1 MKANLEPL
9 LHSYDSSLISS
20 RVRLPAFDH
29 PYHYHPEIEIVFIAE
44 SNGTRLVGN
53 HIGSFQSGELYVLGA
68 NLPHVFR
75 NTIPPDRGAE
85 AEVLHFL
92 RVPEPG
98 FMESMPE
105 ARAFVLLLERSKFG
119 LVFDPATSRYGGRLL
134 RRIRMTRGVRRLAA
148 FFELAGILLEAPEPS
163 MLASAGDVRPSRR
176 TAGSDRIHRVCHV
189 ILERFMESISHREM
203 AKLAHMAPASFSRL
217 FLRTTGRTFT
227 QFVNEVRLGH
237 ACRLLRESDDTVAD
251 IAFASGFNNL
261 AHFNRQ
267 FRHHHN
273 CSPRA
278 YRAAFSLATR

>member
-9 LHSYDSSLISS
+9 LHSSDSSLISS
-20 RVRLPAFDH
+20 WVRLPAFDH

-44 SNGTRLVGN
+44 SNGTRVVGN

-92 RVPEPG
+92 RGPEPG
-98 FMESMPE
+98 FLEAMPE

-119 LVFDPATSRYGGRLL
+119 LVFDPATSRHGGRLL
-134 RRIRMTRGVRRLAA
+134 RRIRTTKGVKRLAA
-148 FFELAGILLEAPEPS
+148 FFELAGILLEAPEPRA
-163 MLASAGDVRPSRR
+163 LASAGDSRPSRR
-176 TAGSDRIHRVCHV
+176 TTGSDRIHRVCHV
-189 ILERFMESISHREM
+189 ILEKFTESISHREM

-217 FLRTTGRTFT
+217 FLRTTGKTFT

-267 FRHHHN
+267 FRHYHN
-273 CSPRA
+273 CSPRR
-278 YRAAFSLATR
+278 YRATFNIATR